1 MRVYEPQLCTVNHDH
16 IAVITWFGTHII
28 MHGSKRSNFR
38 KSTFKFKIQLLILMK
53 KLAKQLFLVAQSIF
67 KLSDSQGKTLEG
79 YIITYIGVGVRDVS
93 QRLAHE
99 AKAGEVGLLV
109 LDLLILL

>member
-1 MRVYEPQLCTVNHDH
+1 MSHNYAQLTTIILQLSHGLALISSCTDRREA
-16 IAVITWFGTHII
+16 I
-28 MHGSKRSNFR
+28 SE